1 MFVGEIKH
9 RVLNLPETYD
19 QIAKLLQEKYPGKR
33 GYTARGIHRFCQE
46 QGISRR
52 SELDEKVLD
61 SFVWEKV
68 SLVLVGHS

>member
-19 QIAKLLQEKYPGKR
+19 QIAKLLLEKYPGKR
-33 GYTARGIHRFCQE
+33 GYTARGIHCFCQE

-52 SELDEKVLD
+52 SELDKKVLD